1 MKLKSGP
8 LLRTKHLSHNFV
20 IVSQLLYNI
29 AESVFS
35 SVECKQQQ
43 DLLKTWLILTRIFKD
58 KKSMV

>member
-20 IVSQLLYNI
+20 IVSQLYNI

-43 DLLKTWLILTRIFKD
+43 DLLKTWLILTRIFF
-58 KKSMV
+58 